1 MEKIS
6 ITNIPLPNN
15 AIKITEYADDISLYN
30 CTLAVV
36 PIILMIISILIFK
49 LKKYSIKCEQLD
61 IEFYNPLFPWE
72 NLELELSH
80 PDDLEDNI
88 FF

>member
-1 MEKIS
+1 MGNIDFIGFTQGIKEIE

-30 CTLAVV
+30 CTLSVV

-49 LKKYSIKCEQLD
+49 LKKYNIKKD
-61 IEFYNPLFPWE
+61 FKE
-72 NLELELSH
+72 NLKKYLK
-80 PDDLEDNI
+80 NMMI
-88 FF
+88 KKNGK